1 MASVNQKAI
10 NLWTARVIPIV
21 LVGLAGYSTINTT
34 PVDYL
39 LKPAPTVRNTRSGA
53 GIAIL
58 TVYNSLLLL
67 LALAYFRLIHT
78 VITNPGYTPR
88 GPQWHAQNANKRR
101 HSRSHR
107 AKQTPS
113 DLEKQNGSLGQH
125 STYSET
131 LSALPYNHDSS
142 VYGPADGIA
151 APGLQDFYQ
160 RDVFSCESDGRP
172 IWCSTC
178 LNWKLDRAHHCREK
192 NGVNIHWVVVLSLA
206 ALFSLFLLGMG
217 ASSLQFV
224 FQNTT
229 TIENLSRKTK
239 VWQLAIHMPNTMLQT
254 DNPSLFR
261 TITYGPDPTSTR
273 TFAILHSKP
282 GENPWDLGYIRNF
295 KAVMGEHWYDWILPI
310 KRSPCTNHDR
320 LDCEF
325 ETGPVVERM
334 KREAGIDAPSPSET
348 IDGKS
353 RRHRRRRQRRRRST
367 HLRGEDRVVENG
379 TDGERHHRHERRR
392 SESRRHS
399 GES

>member
-1 MASVNQKAI
+1 
-10 NLWTARVIPIV
+10 
-21 LVGLAGYSTINTT
+21 
-34 PVDYL
+34 DYL
-39 LKPAPTVRNTRSGA
+39 LKPAPAVRNTRSGA

-101 HSRSHR
+101 NSRSHR
-107 AKQTPS
+107 AKQIPS

-151 APGLQDFYQ
+151 APGLQDFYK

-178 LNWKLDRAHHCREK
+178 LNWKLDRAHHCREVGRCVRK
-192 NGVNIHWVVVLSLA
+192 MDHFCPWVGGIVSETSQKFFVLFVIWGSVYCVFTLAIMAKFVAERPEELLTKTASA

-229 TIENLSRKTK
+229 TIENLSRRTK

-254 DNPSLFR
+254 DNPPLFR

-310 KRSPCTNHDR
+310 KRSPCANHDR

-334 KREAGIDAPSPSET
+334 KREAGIDTPSDDDDDVDEVRMFEQRIPRLRMVQT
-348 IDGKS
+348 VKGIIDM
-353 RRHRRRRQRRRRST
+353 
-367 HLRGEDRVVENG
+367 
-379 TDGERHHRHERRR
+379 
-392 SESRRHS
+392 S
-399 GES
+399 GGVASLGDILGG